1 VGAKRGHLEGFINMS
16 IFLHSPKGSMKVV
29 KMKGEVLFA
38 ESVHFFFFWRHIHQV
53 QTSNSRYVRQVPLV
67 SICRLKTQALF
78 ADSEIQWLNSLKNI
92 ITVKYQV
99 DDFPNLVI
107 YVY

>member
-38 ESVHFFFFWRHIHQV
+38 ESVHFFSSGDTFTKSKRVIPGMFDRCPLYPFAGLKLKLCL
-53 QTSNSRYVRQVPLV
+53 QTQ
-67 SICRLKTQALF
+67 RLNGLTA
-78 ADSEIQWLNSLKNI
+78 
-92 ITVKYQV
+92 
-99 DDFPNLVI
+99 
-107 YVY
+107 